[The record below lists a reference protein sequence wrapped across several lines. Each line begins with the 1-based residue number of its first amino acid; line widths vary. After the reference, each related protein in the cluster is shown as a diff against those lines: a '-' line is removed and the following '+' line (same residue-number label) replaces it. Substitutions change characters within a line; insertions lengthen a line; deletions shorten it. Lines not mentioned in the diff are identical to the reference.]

1 MSIRDLF
8 DPNRQ
13 IDRRIEKV
21 IQYDAIDPEALKR
34 EIGEYVVTDNMVR
47 SIDKVLDAIDIG
59 MQEGSNEIGVWVS
72 GFYGSGK
79 SSLTKYL
86 GFALDESF
94 RIDGKPFLAW
104 LQDRMTS
111 TALKARVAT
120 VASRHKPAVIMLD
133 LASEQLAGAAMA
145 EISTVLYTKVM
156 QWAGY
161 SRDRKVA
168 HLELMLERDGKLE
181 SFEAEIQKLVP
192 ETTWRQAK
200 NQPLV
205 ANQLASRLA
214 SRMYP
219 QIYTDEKSFQ
229 DQKLDEML
237 KIDDQARELIDLV
250 RRRSG
255 RENVIFVVDEVG
267 QYVAARHSLILNL
280 DGLVKIF
287 KQVGAGKVWLI
298 ATAQQTLTEDDPR
311 AQINTPQLFKLK
323 DRFPIQVDLEASDI
337 REICHQRLLG
347 KSAAGQGALGAL
359 FDKHGPQLRFATQ
372 LHNTRYYKRELDK
385 GAFVDLYP
393 FLPQHFDILL
403 ELLGRL
409 AKSLARTSQTLERD
423 CDCRWGFCVWFGDG
437 RDCGRVAGSRR
448 AQRPRFGLSGAVPL
462 LLLG

>member
-1 MSIRDLF
+1 MRSI
-8 DPNRQ
+8 
-13 IDRRIEKV
+13 
-21 IQYDAIDPEALKR
+21 PEALKR

-47 SIDKVLDAIDIG
+47 SFDKVLDAIDTG

-120 VASRHKPAVIMLD
+120 VASRNKPAVIMLD

-219 QIYTDEKSFQ
+219 DIYTNEKSFQ
-229 DQKLDEML
+229 NQKLDEML

-323 DRFPIQVDLEASDI
+323 GSLPHSSRSRGERHPRDLSSTPAWQV
-337 REICHQRLLG
+337 G
-347 KSAAGQGALGAL
+347 G
-359 FDKHGPQLRFATQ
+359 
-372 LHNTRYYKRELDK
+372 
-385 GAFVDLYP
+385 
-393 FLPQHFDILL
+393 
-403 ELLGRL
+403 
-409 AKSLARTSQTLERD
+409 
-423 CDCRWGFCVWFGDG
+423 
-437 RDCGRVAGSRR
+437 GSRR
-448 AQRPRFGLSGAVPL
+448 AWGVV
-462 LLLG
+462 